1 MIYKYTKCES
11 VIAKIMAD
19 ANMSD
24 KNMRVTDIRE
34 WIFEAVEKIGAPVQY
49 EQKES
54 GMDGCP
60 ILKIE
65 GYQVPIPEDLESL
78 NAVAYSTNPDGPWV
92 PVRKDDSTFKFLKH
106 KKRPMLVD
114 SIIGP
119 VHEKANEFLE
129 DKPSEFFVKGVSG
142 DRYRHIPEQPML
154 YKQPVTT
161 SQLYTEFNHSLDND
175 KLANVLAN
183 QDATYFVKPGWIVLN
198 KEKGFVKL
206 QYKSIATDE
215 RGYPLIPDLASYQE
229 AIYWYVMMK
238 LSFPKFLNGSLGGR
252 AKYNFNTYGYL
263 QQQWNFYRNQA
274 YAEAMMPNE
283 GEMRSI
289 KNMWHKLIP
298 DWDSD
303 DTFFKSTGERQL
315 NYNDY
320 YYGY

>member
-19 ANMSD
+19 ADMSE

-34 WIFEAVEKIGAPVQY
+34 WIFEAVEKIGAPMQY
-49 EQKES
+49 IHRES
-54 GMDGCP
+54 GSDNTP
-60 ILKIE
+60 IYKI
-65 GYQVPIPEDLESL
+65 QDHQIPIPDDLESL
-78 NAVAYSTNPDGPWV
+78 ISVAYSENENGPWV
-92 PVRKDDSTFKFLKH
+92 PCRTNTSSFKEP
-106 KKRPMLVD
+106 KRHDGFGHAVA
-114 SIIGP
+114 GP
-119 VHEKANEFLE
+119 VYDTNNHVIDEDPYVVVGSHANEHE
-129 DKPSEFFVKGVSG
+129 P
-142 DRYRHIPEQPML
+142 HQPMR
-154 YKQPVTT
+154 YKMPT
-161 SQLYTEFNHSLDND
+161 SQSQFYGINGMKYISRMLGESGLEEP
-175 KLANVLAN
+175 
-183 QDATYFVKPGWIVLN
+183 TYFVKPGWIVLN
-198 KEKGFVKL
+198 KNKGFVKIA
-206 QYKSIATDE
+206 YKSIATDE

-238 LSFPKFLNGSLGGR
+238 LSFPKFLNGSLGGHR
-252 AKYNFNTYGYL
+252 KYNFNTYTYL

-289 KNMWHKLIP
+289 KNEWTKLIP

-303 DTFFKSTGERQL
+303 DRFFRSVGERQL